1 MPNLVG
7 REWELK
13 GRQVEG
19 AWLESWEVEGEGARV
34 RGAQRAGEVLKSRL
48 GHGRFIGEGLVT
60 DLKRVDSLLLKALRC
75 MYPAESRVGGADA

>member
-1 MPNLVG
+1 MPNLVS

-13 GRQVEG
+13 SREVEG
-19 AWLESWEVEGEGARV
+19 ARLKGWEVEGEGTRV

-75 MYPAESRVGGADA
+75 MYPAESKVGGTDA